1 MKAHWFL
8 RAVACLLLL
17 STFTYTT
24 GPQAAAAQGNPAQ
37 EILQLINNYRAANGL
52 HLYQYNSA
60 LAAAAQNHANW
71 MSQTGRYTHTGAGGS
86 TPQTRAAAAGYPGYA
101 TENIVGGTSM
111 TPQRGLIWW
120 QNSGVHNATLL
131 STRYV
136 DAGVGFATDGNQ
148 NFYVLVVGRPDG
160 FSPPATAAPAARP
173 LIITP
178 IQLAEPREDGS
189 IVHVVQPGQALW
201 SLGAHYGVRLADL
214 LLLNNL
220 SENAFLQP
228 GQEILIRLADGAEPP
243 PTPTPPLSHIV
254 QRGQTLWTIAAVN
267 RVRLA
272 DILWLN
278 NLTEESVLQPGQE
291 IKLYL
296 APGEAPPPTPTPISH
311 HIVRT
316 GQTLWDI
323 ALSYGLSLEQLLA
336 LNGNISAATI
346 IRPGDELR
354 IRPADPTPT
363 ATPSPTPAPATVVP
377 LPPATTAVGQVDIA
391 TATGTPLPRPTA
403 TLATTLQ
410 NPPPDSDADLAT
422 TTAAAILLGVAA
434 LIAAAFAWTSRR

>member
-1 MKAHWFL
+1 MKAHWCF
-8 RAVACLLLL
+8 RACACLLLL
-17 STFTYTT
+17 SLFALTAS
-24 GPQAAAAQGNPAQ
+24 PKAAAAQGNPAQ
-37 EILQLINNYRAANGL
+37 EILQLVNGYRAANGL

-71 MSQTGRYTHTGAGGS
+71 MAQTGRYSHTGAGGS

-101 TENIVGGTSM
+101 TENIVGGTNM
-111 TPQRGLIWW
+111 APQRGLIWW
-120 QNSGVHNATLL
+120 QNSGIHNATLL

-136 DAGVGFATDGNQ
+136 DAGVGFATDGSQ

-160 FSPPATAAPAARP
+160 FGPPAAAAPTARP

-220 SENAFLQP
+220 REDALLQP
-228 GQEILIRLADGAEPP
+228 GQEILIQLADGAEPP

-296 APGEAPPPTPTPISH
+296 APGEAPPPTPTPITH
-311 HIVRT
+311 HVVRA

-323 ALSYGLSLEQLLA
+323 AIGYGLALEQLLD
-336 LNGNISAATI
+336 LNNMSAATI
-346 IRPGDELR
+346 IRPGDQLR

-363 ATPSPTPAPATVVP
+363 PTPTPTPLPPTATATPQPPSPTAPGETNSSTATAPPQPA
-377 LPPATTAVGQVDIA
+377 A
-391 TATGTPLPRPTA
+391 TATPTPAIAPDNSDGDLPG
-403 TLATTLQ
+403 
-410 NPPPDSDADLAT
+410 
-422 TTAAAILLGVAA
+422 TTAALILLGVAT
-434 LIAAAFAWTSRR
+434 LIAVAFFWSNRQ